1 MGSMGTKCILNRHW
15 SIKLLSPISR
25 SVSQK
30 DLLSKRLD
38 LVTDTECLDQPFPG
52 VIPGAAL
59 TVLLGFKKEQRKLK
73 LKPQVIEERGNVWTV

>member
-1 MGSMGTKCILNRHW
+1 M
-15 SIKLLSPISR
+15 LSAISH

-38 LVTDTECLDQPFPG
+38 LVTDTECLDQPFPD

-73 LKPQVIEERGNVWTV
+73 LKPQVIEERGNVWTM